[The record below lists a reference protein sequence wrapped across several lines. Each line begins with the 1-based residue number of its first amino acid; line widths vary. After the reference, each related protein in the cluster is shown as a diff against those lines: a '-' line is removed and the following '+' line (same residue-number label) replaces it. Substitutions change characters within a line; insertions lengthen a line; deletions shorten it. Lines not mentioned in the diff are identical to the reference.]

1 MQSTKWWLGFLDY
14 IGLGN
19 FIGPDEVI
27 AQMGDPE
34 FQRKMEQ
41 YQNTPEARRYFEEE
55 FGQEQPQ
62 DQSQPSGGPSTSRS
76 TPELD
81 PFAKFLR
88 NLLMGEIN
96 PIPGM

>member
-19 FIGPDEVI
+19 FVGPDEVI

-55 FGQEQPQ
+55 FGEGQPV
-62 DQSQPSGGPSTSRS
+62 DQSQFSGGSNASQP
-76 TPELD
+76 TPQED

-88 NLLMGEIN
+88 NLLIGQIN
-96 PIPGM
+96 PL